1 MRAIIWSDYLFYQR
15 EEAFIS
21 SGESG
26 EQEAVHSTDGDA
38 SGSSAAFE
46 DASEEVLAAEAGGVR
61 HNNGAGSILLY
72 SL

>member
-15 EEAFIS
+15 EEAFVS

-26 EQEAVHSTDGDA
+26 EQEAVRLSEGDA
-38 SGSSAAFE
+38 SRSSTVFE

-61 HNNGAGSILLY
+61 DDDGAGGVPAHPV
-72 SL
+72 